1 MDSLHA
7 LLLLSQRFGAAQ
19 GSLFCMLPGTQSEEF
34 HEAWRVKARDV
45 LARTEWR
52 RRKLTKRVRVLRV
65 PRG

>member
-1 MDSLHA
+1 
-7 LLLLSQRFGAAQ
+7 
-19 GSLFCMLPGTQSEEF
+19 MLPKTQSEEF

-52 RRKLTKRVRVLRV
+52 RRKLTKRVRVPRV